1 MGFVN
6 AEAARKRRPNFQGL
20 NPCANLGSGYYLT
33 VQEILLDN
41 RGVDYMPHVKNS
53 PNIQGYIA
61 TCLYSASYYTQEYV
75 IWLTVKAEML
85 TPC

>member
-33 VQEILLDN
+33 V
-41 RGVDYMPHVKNS
+41 
-53 PNIQGYIA
+53 
-61 TCLYSASYYTQEYV
+61 
-75 IWLTVKAEML
+75 
-85 TPC
+85 